1 MTSTVFA
8 PGTAAPEFALAN
20 EKGAT
25 ISLKGL
31 RGKWVVLY
39 MYPKDNTSGCT
50 LEAQEFS
57 QLMPRFAEKNCLVF
71 GISPDSGSSH
81 CRFIEKQGLSVS
93 LLSDPD
99 STMLTAYG
107 SWQTKSMYGRKYM
120 GVVRSTVLVDPDGK
134 VAFHWPNVK
143 ARGHAQ
149 DVLDKLASLT

>member
-1 MTSTVFA
+1 MTNTPLA
-8 PGTAAPEFALAN
+8 PGTPAPDFALAN
-20 EKGAT
+20 DRGT
-25 ISLKGL
+25 TTSLKDL

-57 QLMPRFAEKNCLVF
+57 QLLPRFAERNCLVF
-71 GISPDSGSSH
+71 GISPDSVSSH

-99 STMLTAYG
+99 STVLTAYG
-107 SWQTKSMYGRKYM
+107 AWQTKSMYGRQYM

-149 DVLDKLASLT
+149 AVLDKLITLM